1 MSVLGSLTLNAYD
14 RKQHDKVHVVGCVDD
29 SCLMQYML
37 FFQICVS
44 LITNAENVLD
54 KM

>member
-1 MSVLGSLTLNAYD
+1 LSDAI
-14 RKQHDKVHVVGCVDD
+14 HAI
-29 SCLMQYML
+29 